1 MHARWFDSSRMLK
14 FGAVGLSGVGVN
26 TFFLWLFTDVVGF
39 HYLLSSPAAVELS
52 VLSNFTLNNLWTFG
66 DRGRDSTLSARLLK
80 FHVAAAGG
88 FLVNY
93 AFLWALTERG
103 LYYLLSNLVGI
114 LAAFLWN
121 YTLNVK
127 WTFR

>member
-1 MHARWFDSSRMLK
+1 MLR
-14 FGAVGLSGVGVN
+14 FGAVGISGVGVN
-26 TFFLWLFTDVVGF
+26 TFFLWFFTEVVGF
-39 HYLLSSPAAVELS
+39 YYLVSSPIAVWLS
-52 VLSNFTLNNLWTFG
+52 ILSNFTLNNLWTFA
-66 DRGRDSTLSARLLK
+66 DRARDVPLGVRLVK

-88 FLVNY
+88 FVINFL
-93 AFLWALTERG
+93 FLWGLTSAG

-121 YTLNVK
+121 YTVNVK